1 MRSGRGLEWSDVVGG
16 ACLVRGVEAESRAK
30 LIVVSV

>member
-1 MRSGRGLEWSDVVGG
+1 MGSDVVGG

-30 LIVVSV
+30 LIVVSVIGLRV

>member
-1 MRSGRGLEWSDVVGG
+1 MCGGRGLEWNDVVRG
-16 ACLVRGVEAESRAK
+16 ACLVHGVEAESRAK